1 MNEYR
6 KGILYG
12 LLCYCIWGLFPL
24 YWRMLEHVSS
34 FEILAHR
41 ILWSCVFMVLFFKVL
56 KRWRLKDFIKT
67 PGNYLMLL
75 VTGILIT
82 FNWGLYIWAIN
93 DGRILESSLGYY
105 INPLVNV
112 LLGYLFLHERLNKMQ
127 CVALFFASAGV
138 LYFTIKLGHF
148 PWVSLGL
155 AFSFAIYG
163 LFKKKMGINAT
174 PAMTVET
181 LWMMP
186 LSVIYIT
193 LLCHNG
199 SSALNS
205 FDLSTWLLLLF
216 AGVVTA
222 VPLLLYGKSAERIP
236 LSTLG
241 FLQYISPT
249 GQFLIGLLVY
259 KEQFSSVHFICFGCI
274 WTALTIFTIDMVRGL
289 KHNDSVYNA
298 NEDIKVM

>member
-1 MNEYR
+1 M
-6 KGILYG
+6 
-12 LLCYCIWGLFPL
+12 
-24 YWRMLEHVSS
+24 
-34 FEILAHR
+34 
-41 ILWSCVFMVLFFKVL
+41 
-56 KRWRLKDFIKT
+56 
-67 PGNYLMLL
+67 MLL

-155 AFSFAIYG
+155 AFSFAVYG
-163 LFKKKMGINAT
+163 LCKKKMGINAT

-181 LWMMP
+181 LWIMP
-186 LSVIYIT
+186 AAVLYIT
-193 LLCHNG
+193 FLCHDG
-199 SSALNS
+199 RSALNS
-205 FDLSTWLLLLF
+205 FDLMTWLLLLF

-249 GQFLIGLLVY
+249 GQFLIGLFVY
-259 KEQFSSVHFICFGCI
+259 KEHFSPIHFICFGCI
-274 WTALTIFTIDMVRGL
+274 WTALTIFTIDMARGL
-289 KHNDSVYNA
+289 KQSSTGYKA
-298 NEDIKVM
+298 SEDIKVM